1 VKRKRGGIFAFLLPE
16 KSGANTTVSKGHKF
30 ERNGHIPLLR
40 RLAPNIKAA
49 RHFPPKISKS
59 GSPFVELN
67 VPSSQIRILNLGH
80 HQSEQFIHNYF
91 IFPQFLIGISLPS
104 RHFHQTLINS
114 TMFGNHF
121 GCPNLWQISP
131 LFLFSI
137 TNFCLLLCLI
147 ESPQRAD
154 ATIQVLSAE
163 QANKMAKKMV
173 DGAMEMMRQKYR
185 LERGWRAENAAGN
198 GSEWAATE
206 EEKMAAEEKRQRRRK
221 KHQNHH
227 HHHHHHSHHPEEQ
240 DDEAAVVVPGAD
252 GGADSSN
259 GVPATALKYGN
270 EEVVSIKIITLKTP

>member
-1 VKRKRGGIFAFLLPE
+1 
-16 KSGANTTVSKGHKF
+16 
-30 ERNGHIPLLR
+30 
-40 RLAPNIKAA
+40 
-49 RHFPPKISKS
+49 
-59 GSPFVELN
+59 
-67 VPSSQIRILNLGH
+67 
-80 HQSEQFIHNYF
+80 
-91 IFPQFLIGISLPS
+91 
-104 RHFHQTLINS
+104 
-114 TMFGNHF
+114 
-121 GCPNLWQISP
+121 
-131 LFLFSI
+131 
-137 TNFCLLLCLI
+137 
-147 ESPQRAD
+147 
-154 ATIQVLSAE
+154 
-163 QANKMAKKMV
+163 MAKKMV

-270 EEVVSIKIITLKTP
+270 EEVVSIKVIL